1 MEAGKSLHLELLL
14 PHGALQKAENQN
26 DR

>member
-1 MEAGKSLHLELLL
+1 MEAEKSLHLELLL